1 MTDSSFEGVN
11 MDRQIR
17 EYVEIDSHRSLGEV
31 IERLLEIRDGLPA
44 ECEAEVRMRGD
55 DVFGRHLCVT
65 YLRALTAEEASCEAR
80 YAHAGQAEDRE
91 AA

>member
-1 MTDSSFEGVN
+1 

-17 EYVEIDSHRSLGEV
+17 EYVEIDSHRSLDEV
-31 IERLLEIRDGLPA
+31 IERLILVRDSLPIA
-44 ECEAEVRMRGD
+44 CEAEVRMRGD

-65 YLRALTAEEASCEAR
+65 YLRGLSPDEASCEAR
-80 YAHAGQAEDRE
+80 YAHAGLAETRE

>member
-1 MTDSSFEGVN
+1 

-17 EYVEIDSHRSLGEV
+17 EYVEIDSHRSLDEV
-31 IERLLEIRDGLPA
+31 IERLLDVRNGLPA
-44 ECEAEVRMRGD
+44 GCEAEVRMRGD

-65 YLRALTAEEASCEAR
+65 YLRGLTAEEASCEAR
-80 YAHAGQAEDRE
+80 NAHAGQAEERD

>member
-1 MTDSSFEGVN
+1 

-17 EYVEIDSHRSLGEV
+17 EYVEIDSHSSLDEL

-65 YLRALTAEEASCEAR
+65 YLRHLTAEEASCEAR
-80 YAHAGQAEDRE
+80 YAQAGKTGERE